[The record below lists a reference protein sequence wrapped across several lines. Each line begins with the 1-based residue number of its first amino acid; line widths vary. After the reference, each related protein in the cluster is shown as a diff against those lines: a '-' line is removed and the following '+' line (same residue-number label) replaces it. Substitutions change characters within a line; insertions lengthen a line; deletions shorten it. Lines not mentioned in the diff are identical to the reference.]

1 MESNARITHAII
13 CDKAIVGKGAT
24 IGRGCGK
31 CTVVVDVAAVVF
43 VVVVVVVVVTVAAV
57 VVGVAVAF
65 LSPSPSLPSPNLH
78 SHPFCSSTIIIFII
92 I

>member
-31 CTVVVDVAAVVF
+31 CTVVVDVAAVISVD
-43 VVVVVVVVVTVAAV
+43 VD
-57 VVGVAVAF
+57 VAVAF
-65 LSPSPSLPSPNLH
+65 LSPYPSLPYPSLPSPNLH
-78 SHPFCSSTIIIFII
+78 SHPFFSSTIIIFII